1 MGSGMIMW
9 VCNNVLMWVAYGI
22 EAIVCAYET
31 GKIEGKIV
39 VVLLRHERRR
49 RGCDHGMSGMRECGL

>member
-31 GKIEGKIV
+31 RKIEGKIV
-39 VVLLRHERRR
+39 MVVERRR

>member
-9 VCNNVLMWVAYGI
+9 VWTDVLRWVAYGI

-31 GKIEGKIV
+31 GEIEG
-39 VVLLRHERRR
+39 
-49 RGCDHGMSGMRECGL
+49 